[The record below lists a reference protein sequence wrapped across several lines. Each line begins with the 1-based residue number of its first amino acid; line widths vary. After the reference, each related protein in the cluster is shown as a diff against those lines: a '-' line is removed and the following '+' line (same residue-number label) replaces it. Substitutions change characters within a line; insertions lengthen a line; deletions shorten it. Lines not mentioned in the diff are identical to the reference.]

1 MIIFMEMEASVIH
14 ESFGTYS
21 YQSLLINCT
30 GRQLHSLYVCWMN
43 LVKVPLQ
50 KVSLAFD
57 LKFRVHCSCNMA
69 DMILCINR
77 FYVHL
82 RWHWPSW
89 WNHKLFCHV
98 WCTPEGLTSS
108 FLQKLTLWVTFDG
121 LSWIDLQVLVCTHLT
136 ELLNEGCL
144 PKVCLARFLPK
155 LLSFHSSKIEMT
167 KILWLFSVG
176 EAQILHH
183 ECTEAWKQLHRCW
196 RHRISISV
204 YIYIFFEHWLA
215 WVDNPKKKIPYLIF
229 TANI

>member
-1 MIIFMEMEASVIH
+1 MIIFMEMEASLIH
-14 ESFGTYS
+14 ESFGTHS

-57 LKFRVHCSCNMA
+57 LKFLVHCSCNMA

-167 KILWLFSVG
+167 KILWLFSVW

-183 ECTEAWKQLHRCW
+183 ECTKAWKQLHRCW